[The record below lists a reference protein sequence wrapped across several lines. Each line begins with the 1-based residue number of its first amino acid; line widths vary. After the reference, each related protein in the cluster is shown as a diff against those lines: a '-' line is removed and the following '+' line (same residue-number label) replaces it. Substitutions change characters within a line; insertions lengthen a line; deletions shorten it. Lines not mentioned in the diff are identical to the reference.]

1 MEFEESLIKL
11 FKWMKCQHDDVK
23 KSGYSF
29 ISPKVRVKSY
39 ADSGRGI
46 QATEKIA
53 KGETLVKIEPSY
65 LLNSSTVIET
75 ISRYSKDEKMKDLI
89 PLFRKSGSGTS
100 ESKDKYTRIYEKID
114 AKDIGSLS
122 AFQLMS
128 FFICFEIQRDTG
140 SSWQPFL
147 NLMPD
152 MKDFEQMPL
161 TWKVLKTKDYEFLL
175 LQLPRSTQQKVESV
189 YNRFQKDY
197 DAVQGFLRAKI
208 RDGPYSHSHGGKLE
222 GNEVLDYIPINLFLY
237 SWICINSRCLY
248 MDNPLSKNKD
258 DCMTMAPY
266 VDFLNHCALHHCGI
280 KASSLGFYVFAMRD
294 FEPGEQLFLSYGPH
308 SNEFLLCEYG
318 FMLVQNHWNDLNIT
332 EYITKLLLDS
342 QKEFLQLN
350 GYYGDYTVS
359 SLLDISFRTEVALA
373 VLQEEHPQESRPL
386 KALING
392 YYDGASYDKYS
403 KQILRTILNAVIRDC
418 NIRTSGIKKH
428 ADKLVSKCIQD
439 LYGVR
444 LKIASQTIESL

>member
-1 MEFEESLIKL
+1 MEFEESLSKL
-11 FKWMKCQHDDVK
+11 FNWMKCQHDDVK

-29 ISPKVRVKSY
+29 VSPKVKVKSY

-65 LLNSSTVIET
+65 LLNSSTVVET
-75 ISRYSKDEKMKDLI
+75 ISKYSRDEKIKDLI
-89 PLFRKSGSGTS
+89 PGFRKNGNGAS
-100 ESKDKYTRIYEKID
+100 ESKDKFTRVYEKID
-114 AKDIGSLS
+114 AEDIRSLS

-128 FFICFEIQRDTG
+128 LFICFEIQRDSG

-161 TWKVLKTKDYEFLL
+161 TWKVLKAKDYEFLL

-197 DAVQGFLRAKI
+197 DAVESFLRAKI
-208 RDGPYSHSHGGKLE
+208 RDESPGHRENQE
-222 GNEVLDYIPINLFLY
+222 GNKVLDYIPIDIFLY

-318 FMLVQNHWNDLNIT
+318 FMLVQNHWNDLNVT
-332 EYITKLLLDS
+332 EYITQLLLPS

-350 GYYGDYTVS
+350 GYYGDYTIS

-403 KQILRTILNAVIRDC
+403 KQILKTILNAVIRDC
-418 NIRTSGIKKH
+418 NTRTSGIKKH
-428 ADKLVSKCIQD
+428 ADKSVSKCIQD

-444 LKIASQTIESL
+444 LKIALQTMENL